1 MIDRRTLLE
10 ALVGLALAPAAL
22 ARAQRAPTGLAR
34 AQKAPAPA
42 APALATAFAT
52 SPYIYVC
59 PLLKDGAES
68 TCHGEVW
75 FGWIDG
81 SAVVITASKSWKAR
95 SLERGLTRN
104 RLWVGDFGRWKQ
116 LMGRNDTFRKA
127 PSCMARAE
135 RISDASTIDNLL
147 AIYEKKYP
155 SEIANWRGPM
165 RAGVKDGSRLMIRY
179 VPEAA
184 AAGGAART

>member
-1 MIDRRTLLE
+1 LIDRRTLLE

-22 ARAQRAPTGLAR
+22 ARAQ
-34 AQKAPAPA
+34 KAPAPA
-42 APALATAFAT
+42 APDPALATAFAT

-104 RLWVGDFGRWKQ
+104 RLWVGDHGRWKQ
-116 LMGRNDTFRKA
+116 LRGRNDAFRGA
-127 PSCMARAE
+127 PSCVALAE
-135 RISDASTIDNLL
+135 RVSDRSTIDELL
-147 AIYEKKYP
+147 AIYDEKYP
-155 SEIANWRGPM
+155 AEIANWRGPM

-184 AAGGAART
+184 AGGGAART